1 MKKSYLN
8 SIPILPSVID
18 LPTPWNISY
27 LWNLGRFLGTM
38 IVIQV
43 LSGLFLVFYYI
54 PSEKEAFDSVIFII
68 REAKFGFLIRFI
80 HLNGA
85 SFVFMLIYLHILKG
99 LINNSFT
106 MVFSWLR
113 GNIILILTILVAFI
127 GYVLPWGN
135 IGFWAATV
143 ITSFISAVPIIG
155 EFVINWIWGGFR
167 VGGHTLQFFFTLHY
181 LLPFAILGL
190 AVVHLLLL
198 HLSGSSNP
206 LGSHISVI
214 KIKFYPF
221 FTSKDILNFIVILFI
236 IWWLLIFPYWRSD
249 PENFSYADRLSSPA
263 NIQPEWY
270 FLPFYALLRRRDN
283 KLGGLILIVL
293 GIFIFWV
300 LPTFSLQDIKNFNAY
315 NLILLIFVVSWII
328 LGWVASWS
336 ADSYL
341 SSWLTLLV
349 LIYFGWWY
357 VVWLMRL
364 LIFTLYE

>member
-8 SIPILPSVID
+8 SIPMASQIMD

-27 LWNLGRFLGTM
+27 LWNLGSFLGM
-38 IVIQV
+38 IMVLQV
-43 LSGLFLVFYYI
+43 LSGLFLVFYYV
-54 PSEKEAFDSVIFII
+54 PSENEAFDSVIFIM
-68 REAKFGFLIRFI
+68 REAKFGFLVRFI

-85 SFVFMLIYLHILKG
+85 SFVFMLMYLHMLKG
-99 LINNSFT
+99 LMNNSF
-106 MVFSWLR
+106 VLIYSWLS
-113 GNIILILTILVAFI
+113 GNMILMLTILVAFM

-135 IGFWAATV
+135 MGFWAATV
-143 ITSFISAVPIIG
+143 ITSFISAIPIIG
-155 EFVINWIWGGFR
+155 EFVMNWIWGGFS

-181 LLPFAILGL
+181 LLPFVILTL
-190 AVVHLLLL
+190 AMIHLLLL

-206 LGSHISVI
+206 LGSFTSMI

-221 FTSKDILNFIVILFI
+221 FTSKDMLNLILIMFMM
-236 IWWLLIFPYWRSD
+236 WWLLIFPYWSSD

-270 FLPFYALLRRRDN
+270 FLPFYALLRSSDN
-283 KLGGLILIVL
+283 KLGGLILMIL
-293 GIFIFWV
+293 GIFMFWI
-300 LPTFSLQDIKNFNAY
+300 LPFFNLQDLKNFNLY
-315 NLILLIFVVSWII
+315 NMFLLIFIFSWVM
-328 LGWVASWS
+328 LGWIASWS

-357 VVWLMRL
+357 SVWLMSL
-364 LIFTLYE
+364 LVYILYE